1 MVAWKR
7 CMEASGAMDTF
18 DSGGNSSEAGVD
30 IKRLQRSLSRTS
42 MSAGR
47 VGGGGG
53 KGGGGRGEVG
63 VGWQIDTQGVAARG
77 VREAMAER
85 MSLAST
91 RIAQSRAA
99 VASLSTLERGREGRE
114 DPMAPISNTP
124 TPYLGATAAGFK
136 RDAVQKLFHQ
146 VGLRAIVGMV
156 RYDDEDV
163 RLHAVKVIANLAADT
178 HNQGRIVEEEGL
190 AALLD
195 IFRGKGSKSNGEATC
210 RIAAGAL
217 ANLAMREANQSD
229 ILDSGA
235 VELLTLFAHHAAEP
249 QSHRMAG
256 RRV

>member
-1 MVAWKR
+1 
-7 CMEASGAMDTF
+7 
-18 DSGGNSSEAGVD
+18 
-30 IKRLQRSLSRTS
+30 
-42 MSAGR
+42 
-47 VGGGGG
+47 
-53 KGGGGRGEVG
+53 
-63 VGWQIDTQGVAARG
+63 
-77 VREAMAER
+77 
-85 MSLAST
+85 
-91 RIAQSRAA
+91 
-99 VASLSTLERGREGRE
+99 
-114 DPMAPISNTP
+114 MAPISNTP